1 MRGRATRRLLLA
13 LALPAAAP
21 GVAAAQP
28 LVADLSSHLIT
39 ITSNY
44 TGTDLVLFGAVEHE
58 GDVVVVVRGPGQPLV
73 VRRKEQLAGVW
84 LNRAP
89 VRFERVPGFYALAA
103 TRPIYD
109 IASEALLA
117 RHEIGTEHIRL
128 ETASGLDE
136 RALEPYRKAIARN
149 LTRTGLYPEQ
159 VGKVTWLGKRLFRTE
174 VHFPANVPAGNYSA
188 EVYLIQE
195 FEVTTAQT
203 TPLFVRKRG
212 VQRAIFDYAWA
223 HPFWY
228 GVFAV
233 LLAMA
238 AGWLAAQIFR
248 RT

>member
-1 MRGRATRRLLLA
+1 MGKRAPLWFLLA
-13 LALPAAAP
+13 LAPAAAAP

-28 LVADLSSHLIT
+28 LVADLSNHLIT

-44 TGTDLVLFGAVEHE
+44 TGTDLVLFGTIEQD
-58 GDVVVVVRGPGQPLV
+58 GDIVVVVRGPRQPLV

-84 LNRAP
+84 LNRDP
-89 VRFERVPGFYALAA
+89 VRFEGVLGFYALAA

-109 IASEALLA
+109 IASEPLLA
-117 RHEIGTEHIRL
+117 RLEIGTEHIRFK
-128 ETASGLDE
+128 TASGLDDSV
-136 RALEPYRKAIARN
+136 LEPYRKAIVRN
-149 LTRTGLYPEQ
+149 MKRVALYPEQ

-174 VHFPANVPAGNYSA
+174 VHFPANVPPGNYSA

-195 FEVTTAQT
+195 FGVTTAQT

-248 RT
+248 RA